1 MILATKQ
8 AFGGMARQYWP
19 YGIFR
24 KNQSLFTG
32 AIYVWIDAVSLIQT
46 AAVIDTLRAIR

>member
-1 MILATKQ
+1 MISAVKQ
-8 AFGGMARQYWP
+8 AFGGMARQCWP

-24 KNQSLFTG
+24 EDKPLSTG
-32 AIYVWIDAVSLIQT
+32 AIYVWIVAVSLTRT